1 MPAATPNA
9 GHDTQR
15 IQDWLGH
22 RSIQHTTLYGAVQ
35 GLLKMVSGG
44 RTKSGVSI
52 AAIGAITG
60 LHGEGVTRESSRRLR
75 GENLKAAR
83 FRAFVTIIR

>member
-1 MPAATPNA
+1 
-9 GHDTQR
+9 
-15 IQDWLGH
+15 
-22 RSIQHTTLYGAVQ
+22 
-35 GLLKMVSGG
+35 MVSGG